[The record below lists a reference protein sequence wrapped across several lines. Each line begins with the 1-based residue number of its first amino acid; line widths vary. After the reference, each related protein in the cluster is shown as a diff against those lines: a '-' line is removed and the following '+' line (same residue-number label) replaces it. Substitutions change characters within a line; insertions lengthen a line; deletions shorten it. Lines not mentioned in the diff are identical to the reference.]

1 MSALETKMLRVSK
14 TLVYYNRSIVKTTVL
29 FAAIFREIKVGLIR
43 QGKYDLGQ
51 VVSIS
56 TY

>member
-29 FAAIFREIKVGLIR
+29 FAAIFGEIKVGVIR
-43 QGKYDLGQ
+43 QGKYDPGKLYQ
-51 VVSIS
+51 
-56 TY
+56 